1 MSVTADS
8 DKRLATRTRAVSA
21 ERVGGE
27 RGARPC
33 ARQGQPALR
42 RGALPPAALG
52 LARLVGECLGEHVWR
67 EALAEVQREA
77 QEPPKKTE

>member
-1 MSVTADS
+1 
-8 DKRLATRTRAVSA
+8 
-21 ERVGGE
+21 
-27 RGARPC
+27 
-33 ARQGQPALR
+33 LR